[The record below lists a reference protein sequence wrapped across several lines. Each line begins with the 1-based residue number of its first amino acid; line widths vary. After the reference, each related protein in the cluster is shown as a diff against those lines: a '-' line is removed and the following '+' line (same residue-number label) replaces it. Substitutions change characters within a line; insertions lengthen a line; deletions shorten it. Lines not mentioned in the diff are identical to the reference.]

1 MQKIVLASQS
11 PRRKQLLEAIGL
23 EFTLDPPA
31 DFDEFHPADRS
42 ALELVELNAVGKA
55 KAVAPRYENAI
66 IIGVDT
72 VGAMEDHILEK
83 PKDAEDAKRML
94 KMMQG
99 TTHEVLTSIC
109 LINTA
114 TDKELSATETTHI
127 EFLPMTDEQID
138 AYIKT
143 GEPMDKA
150 AAYGIQG
157 IASIFI
163 KKIDG
168 DYFNVVGLPMFRLNL
183 MLQEFDI
190 ALMELVK

>member
-1 MQKIVLASQS
+1 MQKIILASQS

-23 EFTLDPPA
+23 KFTIDSPS
-31 DFDEFHPADRS
+31 DFEEFHPGDRS
-42 ALELVELNAVGKA
+42 ALELVELNAMGKA
-55 KAVAPRYENAI
+55 KAVAARHKNAI

-83 PKDAEDAKRML
+83 PKDADDAKRML

-99 TTHEVLTSIC
+99 KTHEVLTSIC
-109 LINTA
+109 IIDSA
-114 TDKELSATETTHI
+114 TKKQLTVTETTHI
-127 EFLPMTDEQID
+127 EFLAMTDRQID

-183 MLQEFDI
+183 MLKEFDI
-190 ALMELVK
+190 ELMDVVK